1 MIYRRLS
8 YFKHE
13 VEKEKGRKIFLL
25 DSSFLKLGPVQ
36 TGRPPPG
43 KGGGGESESLRVF
56 NPRQESGNG
65 TRELRTGPDLCLNMG
80 PESEAGSRSPSD
92 RVAVHRDLLSGI
104 LGGIQRVSALCFW

>member
-43 KGGGGESESLRVF
+43 KGGGWESESLRVF

-65 TRELRTGPDLCLNMG
+65 TRELRTG
-80 PESEAGSRSPSD
+80 SRSVPQYGTGI
-92 RVAVHRDLLSGI
+92 RGWVPLS
-104 LGGIQRVSALCFW
+104 